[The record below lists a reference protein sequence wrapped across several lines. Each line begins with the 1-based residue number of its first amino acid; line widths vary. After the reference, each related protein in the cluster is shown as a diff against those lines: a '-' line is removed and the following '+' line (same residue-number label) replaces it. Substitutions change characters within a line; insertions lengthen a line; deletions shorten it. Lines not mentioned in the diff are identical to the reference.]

1 MNGEWKNLSV
11 EGAEEDGGREKL
23 MRIAGAGVD
32 CTNISRSSRSQ
43 QRGEKRLGVSSAGSE
58 YKCMNGS

>member
-23 MRIAGAGVD
+23 MRIAGVD
-32 CTNISRSSRSQ
+32 GTNISRSSRSP
-43 QRGEKRLGVSSAGSE
+43 QRGERRLGVSSAGSE

>member
-11 EGAEEDGGREKL
+11 EGAEEDSGMEKL
-23 MRIAGAGVD
+23 MRIAGVD
-32 CTNISRSSRSQ
+32 GTNISRSSSSR
-43 QRGEKRLGVSSAGSE
+43 QRGEKRLGVNSAGSE